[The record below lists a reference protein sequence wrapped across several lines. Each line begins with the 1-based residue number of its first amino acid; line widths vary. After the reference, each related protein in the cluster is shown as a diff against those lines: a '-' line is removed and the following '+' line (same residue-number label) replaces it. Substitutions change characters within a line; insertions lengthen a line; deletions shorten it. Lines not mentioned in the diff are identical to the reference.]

1 MKILLIYNLTKK
13 ATFMY
18 LSIFLIFLIATFLIF
33 SVVIVPQQQ
42 TFVVERLG
50 KYHNSLSAGLHF
62 IFPFVDRIRAKVDS
76 RETVLDVPPQ
86 VCITKDNTQVT
97 VDGVLYVQVTEP
109 KLAVYGTNNYISAVS
124 SLAQT
129 SLRSII
135 GKMNLDDTVES
146 REIINSK
153 VVSALD
159 EAAVSWGV
167 KLLRYEIRDLTPPE
181 EIIKAMQD
189 QITADREKRAKIIA
203 SEAEKIEKINIAQG
217 QKESMIRISEGEKES
232 ALNMAEAQKVSIVR
246 EAEAQAERILLNA
259 KAEAD
264 SIKTIANALLI
275 EGGHDA
281 MNLQIAQKYIEA
293 YSNIAKES
301 TTIITPNNP
310 LDVSSAITTALT
322 TINKLNVNKE

>member
-13 ATFMY
+13 VTFMY

-42 TFVVERLG
+42 TFVIERLG

-146 REIINSK
+146 REII
-153 VVSALD
+153 
-159 EAAVSWGV
+159 
-167 KLLRYEIRDLTPPE
+167 
-181 EIIKAMQD
+181 KAMQD

-232 ALNMAEAQKVSIVR
+232 AFNMAEAQKVSIVR
-246 EAEAQAERILLNA
+246 EAEAQAEKILLNA

-293 YSNIAKES
+293 YSNLAKES

-310 LDVSSAITTALT
+310 LDVSGAITTALT
-322 TINKLNVNKE
+322 TMNKLNVNKE

>member
-13 ATFMY
+13 VTFMY
-18 LSIFLIFLIATFLIF
+18 LSIFIIFLIATFLLF

-42 TFVVERLG
+42 TFVIERLG

-86 VCITKDNTQVT
+86 VYITKDNTQVT

-232 ALNMAEAQKVSIVR
+232 AFNMAEAQKVSIVR
-246 EAEAQAERILLNA
+246 EAEAQAEKILLNA

-293 YSNIAKES
+293 YSNLAKES

-310 LDVSSAITTALT
+310 LDVSGAITTALT
-322 TINKLNVNKE
+322 TMNKLNVNKE

>member
-1 MKILLIYNLTKK
+1 
-13 ATFMY
+13 MY
-18 LSIFLIFLIATFLIF
+18 LSIFLIFLIATFLLF

-42 TFVVERLG
+42 TFVIERLG

-86 VCITKDNTQVT
+86 GCITKDKTQVT

-203 SEAEKIEKINIAQG
+203 SEAEKFEKINIAQG

-232 ALNMAEAQKVSIVR
+232 AFNMAEAQKVSIVR
-246 EAEAQAERILLNA
+246 EAEAQAEKILLNA

-293 YSNIAKES
+293 YSNLAKES

-310 LDVSSAITTALT
+310 LDVSGAITTALT
-322 TINKLNVNKE
+322 TMNKLNVNKE

>member
-1 MKILLIYNLTKK
+1 
-13 ATFMY
+13 MY
-18 LSIFLIFLIATFLIF
+18 LSIFIIFLIATFLLF

-42 TFVVERLG
+42 TFVIERLG

-86 VCITKDNTQVT
+86 VYITKDNTQVT

-232 ALNMAEAQKVSIVR
+232 AFNMAEAQKVSIVR
-246 EAEAQAERILLNA
+246 EAEAQAEKILLNA

-293 YSNIAKES
+293 YSNLAKES

-310 LDVSSAITTALT
+310 LDVSGAITTALT
-322 TINKLNVNKE
+322 TMNKLNVNKE